1 MSRKE
6 LVITSAE
13 KVAAVIGVEPQT
25 LARND
30 RGLVL
35 SPNQIELLFTAIGA
49 QSRQMG
55 FQNAIDVLKANG
67 ETANIEGPDRNLTQW
82 AVMVSAASFLEGLAD
97 KTKPALTQEEID
109 ANLKAAMAG
118 TAVNCKCDETF
129 QCGLCSTGDPNG
141 QKFHWGRA

>member
-1 MSRKE
+1 MMSRKE
-6 LVITSAE
+6 LVIASAE
-13 KVAAVIGVEPQT
+13 KVAEVIGVEPGT

-49 QSRQMG
+49 RGRQMG

-67 ETANIEGPDRNLTQW
+67 EGPDSNRTQW
-82 AVMVSAASFLEGLAD
+82 TVMVAAASFLEGLAE
-97 KTKPALTQEEID
+97 KTEPALTQEEINE
-109 ANLKAAMAG
+109 NLKAAMTG
-118 TAVNCKCDETF
+118 TAVGCKCDETF